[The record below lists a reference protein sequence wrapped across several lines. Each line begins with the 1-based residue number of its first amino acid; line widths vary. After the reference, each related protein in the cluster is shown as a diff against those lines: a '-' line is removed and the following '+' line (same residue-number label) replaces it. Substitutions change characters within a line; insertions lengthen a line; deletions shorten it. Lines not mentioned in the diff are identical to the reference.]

1 MTRNKG
7 GRPAKEAHEMR
18 NKRVSVNFTEA
29 EYNRAT
35 EKAKRLKMPLTEFLR
50 KSAEGAKFTEVDEM
64 KIESVRILASI
75 SNNIN
80 QMARIG
86 NKISHSSP
94 EEYMKILG
102 LIVNEIKAI
111 REEVLR

>member
-29 EYNRAT
+29 EYNRAI

-64 KIESVRILASI
+64 KIESLRLLASI

-86 NKISHSSP
+86 NSVAFSKSEDFMMLFEMVVKEVRS
-94 EEYMKILG
+94 
-102 LIVNEIKAI
+102 I
-111 REEVLR
+111 REEVFR